1 MNAREYAAA
10 FMREYPKKDGMDLA
24 RVETALVAAKPMP
37 PWPEMQ
43 RRLAAFRANCVA
55 MNELTADGAPTERTR
70 YIPNA
75 ATFISTRAWEKFDAA
90 PPVHATAQAIPP
102 DSELLHGP
110 LSAFVR
116 LCRVFGESAM
126 RNALPDEYRAAWDA
140 MRDAQRAGT
149 LGSLADC
156 PLPLMCA
163 LGRKAAVEAADADAR
178 KTPEERQADAA
189 RIAAAGFRA
198 DRADRATCADIAA
211 GFLPSRYAD
220 APEVRAL
227 LTPEQ
232 RAAIEKHRAAGW
244 DAWHD
249 WLQAAGF

>member
-1 MNAREYAAA
+1 MNAREYAEN

-24 RVETALVAAKPMP
+24 RVEAAILSAKPLP

-43 RRLAAFRANCVA
+43 QRLAAFRSECVKMGTLA
-55 MNELTADGAPTERTR
+55 ADGSPCDRTR

-75 ATFISTRAWEKFDAA
+75 ATFIESRKWAAYSPA
-90 PPVHATAQAIPP
+90 PPVHTTEQLIPP
-102 DSELLHGP
+102 LEELMRDP
-110 LSAFVR
+110 VSAFVR
-116 LCRVFGESAM
+116 RCRTFGEAAM
-126 RNALPDEYRAAWDA
+126 RNALPGELRPQWDA

-178 KTPEERQADAA
+178 RTPEERQADAA

-198 DRADRATCADIAA
+198 DAADRATCADVAA

-227 LTPEQ
+227 LTPQQ
-232 RAAIEKHRAAGW
+232 RADIDAHRAARW
-244 DAWHD
+244 DEWHD

>member
-10 FMREYPKKDGMDLA
+10 FMREYPKRDGMNLE
-24 RVETALVAAKPMP
+24 RVESAVSAAAPLP
-37 PWPEMQ
+37 PWDEM
-43 RRLAAFRANCVA
+43 RLRLAAFRAECVKMGTLA
-55 MNELTADGAPTERTR
+55 ADGSPCDRTR

-75 ATFISTRAWEKFDAA
+75 ATFLETRKFDAYPPA
-90 PPVHATAQAIPP
+90 PPVHSTAQTIPP
-102 DSELLHGP
+102 ESELLKGP

-116 LCRVFGESAM
+116 LCRVFGEAAM

-149 LGSLADC
+149 LGSLAEC
-156 PLPLMCA
+156 PLPTMCA
-163 LGRKAAVEAADADAR
+163 LWRKVAVEAADADAR
-178 KTPEERQADAA
+178 KTPEERKADAA
-189 RIAAAGFRA
+189 LIAAAGFRA
-198 DRADRATCADIAA
+198 DAADRATCADVAA

-220 APEVRAL
+220 DPAVQAR
-227 LTPEQ
+227 LTPKQ
-232 RAAIEKHRAAGW
+232 RADIEAHRAAGW

>member
-1 MNAREYAAA
+1 MNAREYAEN
-10 FMREYPKKDGMDLA
+10 FMREYPKRDGMNLE
-24 RVETALVAAKPMP
+24 RVESAVSAAAPLP
-37 PWPEMQ
+37 PWDEM
-43 RRLAAFRANCVA
+43 RLRLAAFRAECVKMGTLA
-55 MNELTADGAPTERTR
+55 ADGSPCDRTR

-75 ATFISTRAWEKFDAA
+75 ATFLETRKFDAYPPA
-90 PPVHATAQAIPP
+90 PPVHSTAQTIPP
-102 DSELLHGP
+102 ETELLHGP

-116 LCRVFGESAM
+116 LCRVFGEAAM
-126 RNALPDEYRAAWDA
+126 RNALPEEYRAAWDA

-156 PLPLMCA
+156 PLPTMCA
-163 LGRKAAVEAADADAR
+163 LGRKTAVESADADAR

-198 DRADRATCADIAA
+198 DAGERATCADLAA

-220 APEVRAL
+220 DPAVQAR

-232 RAAIEKHRAAGW
+232 RAAIDAHRAAGW